1 MLVDR
6 YIFFEWLK
14 GFLLCSGVI
23 VGILF
28 LSVLY
33 DDLSDL
39 IGFGASTREIIH
51 YFLLLGPSFLPAI
64 LPLTLLI
71 SILFTFSNLNR
82 NLEITALRAAGYS
95 LFRISRPV
103 WLAGGLIAGTLFWLN
118 ADLVPRS
125 MESSTHFWEN
135 LRERA
140 RAQAGEAV
148 TVEHSLGFHET
159 EAGRMWFL
167 TRFNPR
173 TRKAE
178 GFSLIEIDERG
189 RDLRRIQAQHGQF
202 DPAQGAWNLRSG
214 REIIY
219 DPEKGEPTRIL
230 TFTEQVIEA
239 GRASP
244 EVMVA
249 MRKRAKDLSLFETVR
264 ILRTLPKDHPEAAP
278 YQVRYHSLIASPLT
292 AIVVVGLAIPFAVGG
307 TRSNAFV
314 GISKSG
320 GLFFFFFLLGSFATL
335 LGERGFLNPAL
346 AAWLP
351 IGVGTAIGL
360 FFLFRER

>member
-6 YIFFEWLK
+6 YIFLEWLK
-14 GFLLCSGVI
+14 GFLLCAGVI

-39 IGFGASTREIIH
+39 IGFGASTGEIIH
-51 YFLLLGPSFLPAI
+51 YFFLLGPSFLPAI

-103 WLAGGLIAGTLFWLN
+103 WLAGALMAGMLFWLN

-125 MESSTHFWEN
+125 MESSTRFWEN

-140 RAQAGEAV
+140 RAQAGEPV
-148 TVEHSLGFHET
+148 TFEHSLGFHEI
-159 EAGRMWFL
+159 EAGRMWFF
-167 TRFNPR
+167 TRFNTR
-173 TRKAE
+173 TREAE
-178 GFSLIEIDERG
+178 GFSVVKVDQRG
-189 RDLRRIQAQHGQF
+189 RDLRRIQARHGQY
-202 DPAQGAWNLRSG
+202 DPTGGVWHLRSG

-219 DPEKGEPTRIL
+219 DPEKGEPTRIH
-230 TFTEQVIEA
+230 TFSMQEIE
-239 GRASP
+239 GRGASP

-264 ILRTLPKDHPEAAP
+264 ILRTLPEGHPEAAP
-278 YQVRYHSLIASPLT
+278 YQVRYHSLIASPLA
-292 AIVVVGLAIPFAVGG
+292 AIVVVGLAIPFSVGG
-307 TRSNAFV
+307 ARSNAFV

-335 LGERGFLNPAL
+335 LGERGFLNPVL